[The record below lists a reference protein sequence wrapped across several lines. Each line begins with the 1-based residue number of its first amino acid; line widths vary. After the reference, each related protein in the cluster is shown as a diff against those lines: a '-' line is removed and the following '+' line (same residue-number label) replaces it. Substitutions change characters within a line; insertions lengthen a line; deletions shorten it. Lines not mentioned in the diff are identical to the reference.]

1 MSEHQFTLVISGE
14 LEGADTIDALFE
26 AGCDDATFGTVDHV
40 GYGDFVRASPSLG
53 AAVRSAIEQ
62 VESVQGLRVMRVE
75 PDDLVTMNEIAE
87 RMGRSRESVRL
98 LIKGAR
104 GPGGFPAPVSHLK
117 ARSRLWRWSEVAAWT
132 EQLPVPLDPR
142 AAALIAM
149 VNAALVL
156 RENASKLRKDERELV
171 AALM

>member
-1 MSEHQFTLVISGE
+1 MNEHQFTLVLAGDVDRE
-14 LEGADTIDALFE
+14 EAIDALFE

-40 GYGDFVRASPSLG
+40 GYGDFFRESPSL
-53 AAVRSAIEQ
+53 AEAVRSAIEQ
-62 VESVQGLRVMRVE
+62 VEGVAGLRVVRVE

-104 GPGGFPAPVSHLK
+104 GPGEFPAPVSHLK
-117 ARSRLWRWSEVAAWT
+117 ARSRLWRWSEVAVWA
-132 EQLPVPLDPR
+132 EDVSAPVDPR

-149 VNAALVL
+149 VNAALTL
-156 RENASKLRKDERELV
+156 RENASRVESAERELV

>member
-1 MSEHQFTLVISGE
+1 MSESQFTLVISGE
-14 LEGADTIDALFE
+14 IETAETLDALFE

-40 GYGDFVRASPSLG
+40 GYGDFAREASSLG
-53 AAVRSAIEQ
+53 EAVRSAIEQ

-75 PDDLVTMNEIAE
+75 PDDLVTMNEIAQ

-117 ARSRLWRWSEVAAWT
+117 ARTRLWRWSEVAVWS
-132 EQLPVPLDPR
+132 ELLPMPLDPR
-142 AAALIAM
+142 SAALIAM

-156 RENASKLRKDERELV
+156 RENASKVRREERELV

>member
-1 MSEHQFTLVISGE
+1 MTEHQFTLVIAGD
-14 LEGADTIDALFE
+14 LERAEAIDALFE
-26 AGCDDATFGTVDHV
+26 AGCDDATFGTVDYV
-40 GYGDFVRASPSLG
+40 GYGDFVREAPSL
-53 AAVRSAIEQ
+53 AEAVRSAIEQ
-62 VESVQGLRVMRVE
+62 VESVPGLRVSRVE

-104 GPGGFPAPVSHLK
+104 GPGGFPPPASHLK
-117 ARSRLWRWSEVAAWT
+117 ARSRLWRWSEVAAWAKN
-132 EQLPVPLDPR
+132 VRASVDPR

-149 VNAALVL
+149 VNAALTL
-156 RENASKLRKDERELV
+156 RENAARVANEERDLV